1 VISPI
6 QNSDVADSF
15 EEVADLLEIE
25 HENRFRVKAY
35 RVACGGAEDGLG
47 GNVTVELEV
56 GTAEGNR
63 IDILIRSD
71 SHAVLIENK
80 TAAEEQ

>member
-1 VISPI
+1 M
-6 QNSDVADSF
+6 DVAAGTS
-15 EEVADLLEIE
+15 E
-25 HENRFRVKAY
+25 RCGCR
-35 RVACGGAEDGLG
+35 GGAEEGLG

-56 GTAEGNR
+56 GTAVGNR

-80 TAAEEQ
+80 TAAEER